1 MQRVGVMCVEGGG
14 YGGWCG
20 FGGGVLIRLLTGS
33 GFGCGIPFR
42 LLVQFQVWDM
52 GDCRTD

>member
-52 GDCRTD
+52 GDCRAD

>member
-20 FGGGVLIRLLTGS
+20 IGGGVLIRLL
-33 GFGCGIPFR
+33 
-42 LLVQFQVWDM
+42 VQFQVS
-52 GDCRTD
+52 GVRYRFGC